1 MTEIYMTPD
10 LCMQFLVWSF
20 YYHDIMPEKHH
31 SYSEYGLFTDTD
43 SARLDEIKDAL
54 FKCYEELSVVR
65 ACQQF
70 RLAKESGEQCPY
82 CQEELDRAF
91 AAVK

>member
-1 MTEIYMTPD
+1 
-10 LCMQFLVWSF
+10 
-20 YYHDIMPEKHH
+20 MPEKHH

-54 FKCYEELSVVR
+54 FKCYEELSIVR

-82 CQEELDRAF
+82 SQEELDRAF